1 MVNTYNVIIE
11 KDKAGWYIGEVL
23 ELPGCYSQ
31 AKSMDELV
39 KRTKEAIKCH
49 LLESKIKIPISN
61 FVGIQQVKV

>member
-1 MVNTYNVIIE
+1 MLNTYNIVIE
-11 KDKAGWYIGEVL
+11 KDKDGWYIGEVI

-49 LLESKIKIPISN
+49 LLDSKIKIGISN
-61 FVGIQQVKV
+61 FVGIQQLKV